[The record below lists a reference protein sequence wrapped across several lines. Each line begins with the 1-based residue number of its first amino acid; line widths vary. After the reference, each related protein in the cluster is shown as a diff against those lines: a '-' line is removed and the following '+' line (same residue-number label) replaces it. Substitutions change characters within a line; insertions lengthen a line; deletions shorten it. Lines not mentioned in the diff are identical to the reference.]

1 MGAPAVHSGWGSPS
15 SGRSLGISGSPPLTL
30 LSEPEQGVPPVTD
43 SPEDLQTVA
52 TQLEHGH
59 GPVGIDTERASG
71 IRYGN
76 RAFLVQL
83 KREGAGIVLVDS
95 EALPVLSS
103 LNAALHGVEWILHAA
118 TQDLGC
124 LAEKGMRPDALFD
137 TELAARLL
145 NFERFGL
152 ASLTEEIMGVTLAK
166 EHSAVDWS
174 TRPLPHEWLAYAALD
189 VEVLGHLRT
198 ELADRLRSSGKWE
211 YAQQEFD
218 HLLSFTPPV
227 HDEPWR
233 RTHGLGRVK
242 TARGLGRVR
251 AMWALRDDLG
261 EERDIAPSRI
271 LPDRAMIALA
281 VESVKSERDVKRQF
295 SRMDSEDAGE
305 FFRVIKAADRL
316 PDSFMPPVRNTPRVK
331 RADRVTSK
339 QRLEHMKPAIA
350 QIAKELDMPHDL
362 VVTPRYVKRLASLT
376 TIGDEGD
383 IADFLRDQ
391 GARPWQI
398 ELVTEPL
405 AKAAHA
411 SGS

>member
-1 MGAPAVHSGWGSPS
+1 MGTPPVHGGRSSPA
-15 SGRSLGISGSPPLTL
+15 SGRSIRISGSPSLTL
-30 LSEPEQGVPPVTD
+30 LSEPEHGVPPVTD
-43 SPEDLQTVA
+43 SPEALHTVA
-52 TQLEHGH
+52 TQLAHGH

-83 KREGAGIVLVDS
+83 KREGAGIVLIDS

-103 LNAALHGVEWILHAA
+103 VNAALHGVEWILHAA

-174 TRPLPHEWLAYAALD
+174 TRPLPHEWLAYASLD
-189 VEVLGHLRT
+189 VEVLSHLRS
-198 ELADRLRSSGKWE
+198 ELAERLHVQGKWE
-211 YAQQEFD
+211 YARQEFD
-218 HLLSFTPPV
+218 HLLSFAPPV

-261 EERDIAPSRI
+261 EDRDVAPSRI

-281 VESVKSERDVKRQF
+281 TESVKSDKDVKRQF
-295 SRMDSEDAGE
+295 SRLDSKDAGE

-316 PDSFMPPVRNTPRVK
+316 PDSFMPPLRNAPRV
-331 RADRVTSK
+331 RRTDRETSK

-350 QIAKELDMPHDL
+350 QIAQELDMPHDL
-362 VVTPRYVKRLASLT
+362 VVTPRYVKRLAALT
-376 TIGDEGD
+376 TVGDED
-383 IADFLRDQ
+383 EIADFLREQ

-398 ELVTEPL
+398 ELVAQPL

-411 SGS
+411 AGA